1 MQEVCS
7 SLDTQISNVIKSE
20 SPLNHLQI
28 QTGNQLQPATTK
40 LGGGGINCDKR
51 VADTSYWMATAAESG
66 FINSQPS
73 MAEFLNHLSP
83 ESPKIDTTGYSTVS
97 TDGIN
102 PVPEYPWMKE
112 KKTSRKSNNNNNQG
126 EFLSTISDKM
136 GKKVHTNQQL
146 DTIIHFRVPFIQS
159 VFFSICQ
166 VLLVCEF
173 QKRMRKK
180 NFYTP

>member
-20 SPLNHLQI
+20 SPLNQLQI
-28 QTGNQLQPATTK
+28 QTGNQLQPNPTTK
-40 LGGGGINCDKR
+40 IGINCDKR

-83 ESPKIDTTGYSTVS
+83 ESPKIDTTGYSSVS

-112 KKTSRKSNNNNNQG
+112 KKTSRKNNNNNNNNQG
-126 EFLSTISDKM
+126 ELHSW
-136 GKKVHTNQQL
+136 N
-146 DTIIHFRVPFIQS
+146 
-159 VFFSICQ
+159 
-166 VLLVCEF
+166 
-173 QKRMRKK
+173 
-180 NFYTP
+180 

>member
-126 EFLSTISDKM
+126 EF
-136 GKKVHTNQQL
+136 V
-146 DTIIHFRVPFIQS
+146 V
-159 VFFSICQ
+159 
-166 VLLVCEF
+166 
-173 QKRMRKK
+173 
-180 NFYTP
+180 

>member
-1 MQEVCS
+1 MIIDLRFVYFRCFTSKNLFAITIIIGAESGSSAKMQEVCS

-28 QTGNQLQPATTK
+28 QTGNQLQSTTTK
-40 LGGGGINCDKR
+40 LGGGGVGGVGINCDKR

-83 ESPKIDTTGYSTVS
+83 ESPKIDTTGYSNVA

-112 KKTSRKSNNNNNQG
+112 KKTSRKGNNNNNQG
-126 EFLSTISDKM
+126 EFQIWENKISSM
-136 GKKVHTNQQL
+136 
-146 DTIIHFRVPFIQS
+146 
-159 VFFSICQ
+159 
-166 VLLVCEF
+166 
-173 QKRMRKK
+173 
-180 NFYTP
+180 YTPTNN